1 MRRGLALPVL
11 EATVVSEWV
20 DYNGHMND
28 AAYAIVFSR
37 SIDALM
43 DRVGLDAAA
52 RKRTGQSLFTLQMML
67 HYFKEAK
74 EGDALAVTCHL
85 LEHDDKRMR
94 VWLDMTAPGGEILA
108 ASEQLLISVA
118 QAEGGPE
125 PPPGRS
131 RPRPRSTPSPRR
143 RAAWLTR
150 RPPGRGS
157 RSSARAEAACG
168 ATKSKPGA
176 TKSKPSATKT
186 KSGAIKTKPDAAK
199 TKWPF
204 LPRI

>member
-28 AAYAIVFSR
+28 AAYAVVFSR

-74 EGDALAVTCHL
+74 EGDAFAITCHL

-94 VWLDMTAPGGEILA
+94 VWLEMRAGRDGAVLA
-108 ASEQLLISVA
+108 ASEQLLLSIDKNA
-118 QAEGGPE
+118 GAK
-125 PPPGRS
+125 
-131 RPRPRSTPSPRR
+131 
-143 RAAWLTR
+143 AAPWRTETLAALDALAKAH
-150 RPPGRGS
+150 RGL
-157 RSSARAEAACG
+157 AAPKLAG
-168 ATKSKPGA
+168 
-176 TKSKPSATKT
+176 
-186 KSGAIKTKPDAAK
+186 SGIVMK
-199 TKWPF
+199 
-204 LPRI
+204 RG

>member
-1 MRRGLALPVL
+1 MTARRDRKMISDFFRGNAMRHGSALPVL

-74 EGDALAVTCHL
+74 EGDAIAVACHL

-94 VWLDMTAPGGEILA
+94 VWLDMPPPGVEPLA

-118 QAEGGPE
+118 LGEAG
-125 PPPGRS
+125 S
-131 RPRPRSTPSPRR
+131 
-143 RAAWLTR
+143 RAAPWGYETKAALDALAKAQSSLPH
-150 RPPGRGS
+150 PP
-157 RSSARAEAACG
+157 AAG
-168 ATKSKPGA
+168 AGVALKRKVWAGWR
-176 TKSKPSATKT
+176 ATKT
-186 KSGAIKTKPDAAK
+186 KP
-199 TKWPF
+199 
-204 LPRI
+204 